1 MSLTL
6 YYHPLS
12 SFCHKVLIALYEN
25 NIEFERRIID
35 FGNEGDRAELRAIWP
50 FNKFPVIRDHARKR
64 DVAESTAIIEYLD
77 HYFAGERS
85 LMPTD

>member
-25 NIEFERRIID
+25 KTEFERRIID
-35 FGNEGDRAELRAIWP
+35 FGDEVGQAVRCP
-50 FNKFPVIRDHARKR
+50 RKL
-64 DVAESTAIIEYLD
+64 ATS
-77 HYFAGERS
+77 
-85 LMPTD
+85 